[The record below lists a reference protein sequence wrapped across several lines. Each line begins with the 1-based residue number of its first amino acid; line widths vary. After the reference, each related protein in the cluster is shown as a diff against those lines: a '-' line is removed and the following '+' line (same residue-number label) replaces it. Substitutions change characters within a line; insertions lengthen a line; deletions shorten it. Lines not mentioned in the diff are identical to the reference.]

1 MVLPAISQRSLE
13 ASLIFLFAK
22 LLERSKAID
31 QLLEI
36 KRNDSAESD
45 EHPTTEQIEKK
56 APGPRLTRYRN
67 E

>member
-1 MVLPAISQRSLE
+1 L
-13 ASLIFLFAK
+13 
-22 LLERSKAID
+22 KAID

-56 APGPRLTRYRN
+56 APGPRLKRYRN